1 MWRKNY
7 KNKTANE
14 WTWNIYSCKNNS
26 QIWIVQPE
34 FATWKYK
41 AKLSAEAASGGVFIK
56 AVRKNFAI
64 FTGNTCV
71 EVVRFKNIRSSHQRG
86 SMKKCVLRNF
96 TKFAGKHLCQSI
108 FFNKKLGTLLKKRL
122 WHRCFP
128 VNFAKFL
135 RTSFIKEHLWW
146 LLLKI
151 LTISAVQ
158 VFSPEPFST
167 VVSFS
172 RIISIH

>member
-1 MWRKNY
+1 MDLILTSKILYCERL
-7 KNKTANE
+7 ANLFE
-14 WTWNIYSCKNNS
+14 NISSRPEVFCK
-26 QIWIVQPE
+26 
-34 FATWKYK
+34 K
-41 AKLSAEAASGGVFIK
+41 G
-56 AVRKNFAI
+56 
-64 FTGNTCV
+64 
-71 EVVRFKNIRSSHQRG
+71 
-86 SMKKCVLRNF
+86 VLRNF
-96 TKFAGKHLCQSI
+96 TKFTGKHLCQSL
-108 FFNKKLGTLLKKRL
+108 FLNKVATLRPSTLSRKRL